1 MWKRDQSNTPA
12 DASGD
17 QSTKVEEENGRS
29 TPNVVMDLGTSV
41 IIKGELSASE
51 DLTLYGQMEG
61 SVTLSDHALTIGPH
75 ANIQAEISAKSIV
88 IMGAVTGDV
97 TAKERIEIGATGS
110 VTGDLESPRLAIADG
125 GRVNGRV
132 QMR

>member
-1 MWKRDQSNTPA
+1 
-12 DASGD
+12 
-17 QSTKVEEENGRS
+17 
-29 TPNVVMDLGTSV
+29 
-41 IIKGELSASE
+41 
-51 DLTLYGQMEG
+51 MEG